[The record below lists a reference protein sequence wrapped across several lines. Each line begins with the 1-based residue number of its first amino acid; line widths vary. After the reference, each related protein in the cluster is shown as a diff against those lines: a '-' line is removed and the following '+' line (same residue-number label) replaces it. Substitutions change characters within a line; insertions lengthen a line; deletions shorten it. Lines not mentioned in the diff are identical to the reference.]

1 MNRDDVRPSSSFV
14 KDCVVDLIWHA
25 ADCSGETV
33 FDKVP
38 VEELIGSPGTLGV
51 GSASLTVDASEG
63 ALKSIKL

>member
-1 MNRDDVRPSSSFV
+1 M
-14 KDCVVDLIWHA
+14 KECVVNLIWHG
-25 ADCSGETV
+25 ADCSGETL

-51 GSASLTVDASEG
+51 GLASLTVDVSVE

>member
-1 MNRDDVRPSSSFV
+1 MDVMWRG
-14 KDCVVDLIWHA
+14 

-51 GSASLTVDASEG
+51 SVPSFTVDVCEES
-63 ALKSIKL
+63 LKSIKL